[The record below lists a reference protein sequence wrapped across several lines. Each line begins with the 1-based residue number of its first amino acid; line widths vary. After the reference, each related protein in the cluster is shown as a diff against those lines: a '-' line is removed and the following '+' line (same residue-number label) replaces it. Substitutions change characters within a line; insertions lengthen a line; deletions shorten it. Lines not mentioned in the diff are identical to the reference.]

1 MSLPL
6 ALCQVD
12 LSLGD
17 RNKYINEGI
26 SNLGAKLEV
35 YHNQVSFLSR
45 SRAEGRRGILRCS
58 ATITV
63 TSRGA
68 GGTTSLAGRFMVLLP
83 PPSVAGRI
91 EEYDGY
97 NGGSDAERT
106 GGRRNRCLSLR
117 PVGGAGADTET
128 ERGVSAE
135 GCFSLRSDDGGCDGD
150 AGAGAE
156 PAGAGC

>member
-1 MSLPL
+1 MVKNHLNRSSL
-6 ALCQVD
+6 ALCRVD
-12 LSLGD
+12 LSLGY

-26 SNLGAKLEV
+26 QYLGAKLKL
-35 YHNQVSFLSR
+35 HRNQVTFLNR

-58 ATITV
+58 TTTTV

-68 GGTTSLAGRFMVLLP
+68 GGTTTLAGRFKVLLP
-83 PPSVAGRI
+83 PPSVTGRI
-91 EEYDGY
+91 EEYDEY

-128 ERGVSAE
+128 ERGVS
-135 GCFSLRSDDGGCDGD
+135 
-150 AGAGAE
+150 
-156 PAGAGC
+156 PA